1 MIERGVGGASDT
13 CLIAIVTAASASNGT
28 RPVTSSYR
36 ITPIEYRSEPG
47 LTASP
52 WACSGDRYCAVPMIE
67 PVSVMS
73 DAPARAMP
81 KSVTLA
87 RPSSSMIT
95 LCGLMSRWITPRR
108 CANRAAL
115 RICSA
120 MSIAATGASGP
131 LSVMTCL
138 SERPSRYSIAM

>member
-1 MIERGVGGASDT
+1 MAGLICLGDGGASET

-28 RPVTSSYR
+28 WPVTSSYR
-36 ITPIEYRSEPG
+36 MTPIEYRSDPA
-47 LTASP
+47 LTAWP

-73 DAPARAMP
+73 EAPARAIP

-87 RPSSSMIT
+87 RSPSSTIT
-95 LCGLMSRWITPRR
+95 LCGFRSRWMTPRR

-115 RICSA
+115 RI
-120 MSIAATGASGP
+120 
-131 LSVMTCL
+131 
-138 SERPSRYSIAM
+138 